1 MPTKDH
7 PLLYA
12 AEVAADV
19 NTQALKIP
27 MSIPEVVRLSLAI

>member
-12 AEVAADV
+12 AEVAEDV
-19 NTQALKIP
+19 NTQALKYLCLCQKI
-27 MSIPEVVRLSLAI
+27 VRLSLAI